1 MTLPINTQP
10 TNSALFPGQA
20 QAPTMPAGQPTAVQV
35 PTMPPD
41 TMSVAPQA
49 VPQVPLYP
57 QSSGQG
63 LGGMLESLFSL
74 LGRLVSGLTGFVK
87 RLFAANPGAPS
98 GAVAQTPAFPA
109 PAQPAPLP
117 QPPVGTLPAPVVTT
131 PAPVVTPPAPTPVTP
146 TPVVATPPATT
157 APAPVVAT
165 PTPVVTPPTQV
176 VVPPTTEGQPPVV
189 TVPVNG
195 TAPTAPAPTPATPA
209 PATPAPGTQYQATTP
224 LTAEELAMCQQ
235 QGILAT
241 PENFKAFITEAQ
253 ALEGANALGPGST
266 QTESISELQQLLAG
280 WGYAVAATGQFDQAT
295 IDAVTKFKMDNG
307 IAATYKMADGTP
319 GVHPFVDEAT
329 KAAMIKKLESGT
341 PVVTPPTQY
350 QGPTPVTPTPVV
362 TPPATEGQPPVVTV
376 PVNTATTPAPTTP
389 VTPAPVTPAPVTPA
403 PGTQYQAAPL
413 AGEEL
418 AIAQQQGLLATR
430 ENFDTFMKE
439 AQALEAVNALGPGS
453 TQTES
458 ISELQQL
465 LAGWGYAVA
474 ATGQFDQATVDAVTK
489 FKRDSG
495 VAATYKM
502 ADGTPGVHPF
512 IDDATKA
519 AMIKRLETAAPV
531 VAPPTQYQAPTPVT
545 PAPVVTPPTT
555 GQPQVVTVP
564 VTGTPAAPV
573 ATPAPVVPPTTN
585 GQPPVV
591 TVSVNGAPVTAP
603 AAPAAPVTVPGSQYQ
618 AVGLSAEEQAIAQ
631 QQGIQASRENFDA
644 FMREAQAIEAE
655 RAIGPGSTERDAIT
669 ELQGLMA
676 GWGYAVAATG
686 AFDAATEAALVK
698 FKQDNGLA
706 ASYRLADGSPA
717 YHPFIDAATK
727 AKMVQKLGG

>member
-63 LGGMLESLFSL
+63 LGGMLDSLFSL
-74 LGRLVSGLTGFVK
+74 LGKLVSGLTGFVK
-87 RLFAANPGAPS
+87 RLFSATPGAP
-98 GAVAQTPAFPA
+98 GAVAQNPAFPA
-109 PAQPAPLP
+109 PTQPAPLP

-131 PAPVVTPPAPTPVTP
+131 PAPVVPAPAPTPVTP
-146 TPVVATPPATT
+146 TPVVATPPATN

-165 PTPVVTPPTQV
+165 PVTPAPTPVVTPPTQV

-189 TVPVNG
+189 TVPVNNG
-195 TAPTAPAPTPATPA
+195 TAPTAPAPTTPV
-209 PATPAPGTQYQATTP
+209 PATPAPGTQYQSTTP

-266 QTESISELQQLLAG
+266 QTESITELQQLLGG
-280 WGYAVAATGQFDQAT
+280 WGYAVTATGQFDQAT
-295 IDAVTKFKMDNG
+295 IDAVTKFKKDNG
-307 IAATYKMADGTP
+307 IAASYKMADGTP

-329 KAAMIKKLESGT
+329 KAAMIKKLETAT

-362 TPPATEGQPPVVTV
+362 TPPTTEGQPPVVTV
-376 PVNTATTPAPTTP
+376 PVNNVPAPVPTTP
-389 VTPAPVTPAPVTPA
+389 VTPVPATPA

-430 ENFDTFMKE
+430 ENFDAFMKE
-439 AQALEAVNALGPGS
+439 AQALEAANAIGPGS

-465 LAGWGYAVA
+465 LAGWGYAVTP
-474 ATGQFDQATVDAVTK
+474 TGQFDQATIDAVTK

-495 VAATYKM
+495 VAATYMM

-512 IDDATKA
+512 IDEATKA
-519 AMIKRLETAAPV
+519 AMIKKLETAAPV
-531 VAPPTQYQAPTPVT
+531 VTPPTQYQAPTPVT
-545 PAPVVTPPTT
+545 PAPVVTPP
-555 GQPQVVTVP
+555 V
-564 VTGTPAAPV
+564 
-573 ATPAPVVPPTTN
+573 TN

-603 AAPAAPVTVPGSQYQ
+603 AAPATPVTVPGSQYQ

-631 QQGIQASRENFDA
+631 QQGIQPSRENFDA

-686 AFDAATEAALVK
+686 VFDAATEAALVK